1 MTHIKTEDTIIYQ
14 VKDIMRVM
22 NIGRDRAYSLMK
34 SKGFPSTQLGKT
46 FFVTKKNFDDWTDN
60 FAGRNFKL

>member
-1 MTHIKTEDTIIYQ
+1 MTQIKTEDTIIYQ

-34 SKGFPSTQLGKT
+34 SKGFPSTKLGKT
-46 FFVTKKNFDDWTDN
+46 FFVTKKNFDDWTNN